1 MAWYYTLSVRRRK
14 ESVFSM
20 RLVLDVEN
28 TITKRDNKNILDPF
42 EPGLELVQVGMQNV
56 DNVEETHLF
65 TLNHLED
72 QDIGGSRARNIQII
86 LDNTT
91 LLIMH
96 NAQHDLMWL
105 WESGFKYD
113 GDIYDTM
120 LAEYLLLRGQKDAI
134 SLEACAERRQL
145 NYQKQ
150 DTLKEYYKKGW
161 NTNEI
166 PLQELLF
173 YLRSDLNITRE
184 LFFALE
190 QEYAKPEAESLHRVK
205 DITFRTCKALTRMYM
220 SGIRVDRTALQQVR
234 IEFEKEKAEIED
246 RLQRK
251 TRDLMGDTPIN
262 LNSPEQV
269 SQVIFSRRVHDKKE
283 WADLFE
289 YTETQQEFRD
299 AIDANSSII
308 RKTKASKCFNC
319 NGRGLVHKKRKDG
332 TYYKLPNKCKDC
344 EGRGYLL
351 TETKEVAGLCFSA
364 PNKKWISANGFSTSK
379 GNLDSLITTA
389 TNNNMQLA
397 LSFLTDLKRLS
408 AISSY
413 LSSFVDGIEMH
424 TKPNGI
430 LHVSLTQHITSTGR
444 FSGRN
449 PNMQNMP
456 RGGTFPVKRVF
467 ISRWEGGQIMECD
480 FAQLEFRVAAF
491 LSQDSTAMQEIET
504 GFDVHSYTAQV
515 ISNAGQPTERQAA
528 KEHTFAPL
536 FGATGYG
543 RTKAVAAYYQHFTD
557 KYKGVAKW
565 HKNLGDEAVRF
576 LKITN
581 VSGRQYA
588 FPEVTRRRNGSVSH
602 FTMIK
607 NYPVQ
612 GFATGDIVPVVLL
625 EFEKMLKPL
634 QSCLVNT
641 VHDSMVIDVHPDE
654 VKKVLTI
661 VDIINRN
668 LNCVIKDAYDVEM
681 NVPLLLE
688 AKIGNNWL
696 DTVDI

>member
-1 MAWYYTLSVRRRK
+1 
-14 ESVFSM
+14 M
-20 RLVLDVEN
+20 RLVVDVEN
-28 TITKRDNKNILDPF
+28 TITKREKKNILDPF

-56 DNVEETHLF
+56 DNPDETYLF
-65 TLNHLED
+65 TLNHKED
-72 QDIGGSRARNIQII
+72 QDVGGSRAMNIQLI

-120 LAEYLLLRGQKDAI
+120 LAEYLLQRGQKEPI
-134 SLEACAERRQL
+134 SLEACAERREL

-150 DTLKEYYKKGW
+150 DTLKEYYKKGY

-190 QEYAKPEAESLHRVK
+190 QDYSQPDSKSLHKVR

-220 SGIRVDRTALQQVR
+220 SGIRVDRYALQEVR
-234 IEFEKEKAEIED
+234 LEFEKEKAEIED

-251 TRDLMGDTPIN
+251 TRELMGDTPIN
-262 LNSPEQV
+262 LNSPEQA
-269 SQVIFSRRVHDKKE
+269 SQVIFSRRVHNKKE

-289 YTETQQEFRD
+289 HVRDKKEFKQ
-299 AIDANSSII
+299 AVEANSTII
-308 RKTKASKCFNC
+308 KRTKAFTCPTCTGTGKTYKTK
-319 NGRGLVHKKRKDG
+319 KDG
-332 TYYKLPNKCKDC
+332 TKFAKPNKCRDC
-344 EGRGYLL
+344 DARGYGL
-351 TETKEVAGLCFSA
+351 KELNHMAGLGFGA
-364 PNKKWISANGFSTSK
+364 PSKKWVSADGFSTGK
-379 GNLDSLITTA
+379 DNLDVLVGTA
-389 TNNNMQLA
+389 KTNNMDA
-397 LSFLTDLKRLS
+397 AVEFLTDLKRLS
-408 AISSY
+408 AVSSY
-413 LSSFVDGIEMH
+413 LSSFVEGIDTFTKSDGF
-424 TKPNGI
+424 
-430 LHVSLTQHITSTGR
+430 LHVGLTQHITATGR

-456 RGGTFPVKRVF
+456 RGGTFPVKKVF
-467 ISRWEGGQIMECD
+467 VSRWDGGYICEAD
-480 FAQLEFRVAAF
+480 FAQLEFRTAAYLAQDEVA
-491 LSQDSTAMQEIET
+491 MEEIAT

-515 ISNAGQPTERQAA
+515 ISDAGQATSRQEA
-528 KEHTFAPL
+528 KAHTFAPL

-543 RTKAVAAYYQHFTD
+543 RSKAEEAYYIHFTE
-557 KYKGVAKW
+557 KYQGVANW
-565 HKNLGDEAVRF
+565 HKNLADEAVRF
-576 LKITN
+576 NKITN

-588 FPEVTRRRNGSVSH
+588 FPDVKRNSRGGVSH

-612 GFATGDIVPVVLL
+612 GFATGDVVPVVLIEL
-625 EFEKMLKPL
+625 EERLKGL

-641 VHDSMVIDVHPDE
+641 VHDSTVIDIHPEEKETVLSIIEDMNE
-654 VKKVLTI
+654 GLTDLIEKAYNVK
-661 VDIINRN
+661 
-668 LNCVIKDAYDVEM
+668 M

-688 AKIGNNWL
+688 SKIGPNWL
-696 DTVDI
+696 DVRDV

>member
-1 MAWYYTLSVRRRK
+1 
-14 ESVFSM
+14 M
-20 RLVLDVEN
+20 RLILDVEN
-28 TITKRDNKNILDPF
+28 TITKREKKNILDPF

-56 DNVEETHLF
+56 DNPDETYLF
-65 TLNHLED
+65 TLNHKED
-72 QDIGGSRARNIQII
+72 QDVGGSRAMNIQLI

-120 LAEYLLLRGQKDAI
+120 LAEYLLQRGQKEPI
-134 SLEACAERRQL
+134 SLEACAERRNL

-150 DTLKEYYKKGW
+150 DTLKEYYKKGY

-173 YLRSDLNITRE
+173 YLRSDLDITRE
-184 LFFALE
+184 LYFALE
-190 QEYAKPEAESLHRVK
+190 QDYAKPEAESLHKVRS
-205 DITFRTCKALTRMYM
+205 ITFRTCKALTRMYM
-220 SGIRVDRTALQQVR
+220 SGIRVDRSALQQVR
-234 IEFEKEKAEIED
+234 LEFEKEKAEIED

-251 TRDLMGDTPIN
+251 TRKLMGDTPIN

-269 SQVIFSRRVHDKKE
+269 SQVIFSRRVHNKKE
-283 WADLFE
+283 WADLFD
-289 YTETQQEFRD
+289 YTETQQEFRE
-299 AIDANSSII
+299 AIEANSTIV
-308 RKTKASKCFNC
+308 RKTKASTCPDC
-319 NGRGLVHKKRKDG
+319 NGRGLVHKLRKDG
-332 TYYKLPNKCKDC
+332 TLYKLPTKCKPCDS
-344 EGRGYLL
+344 RGYLL
-351 TETKEVAGLCFSA
+351 TKTKEVAGLCFSA
-364 PNKKWISANGFSTSK
+364 PSKKWISANGFSTSK
-379 GNLDSLITTA
+379 GNLESLMATA
-389 TNNNMQLA
+389 TSNGMESA
-397 LSFLTDLKRLS
+397 LDFLTDLKRLS

-413 LSSFVDGIEMH
+413 LSSFVDGIDIY
-424 TKPNGI
+424 TKPDGF
-430 LHVSLTQHITSTGR
+430 LHVNLTQSVTSTGR

-491 LSQDSTAMQEIET
+491 LSQDSTAMQEIDT
-504 GFDVHSYTAQV
+504 GFDVHSYTAKV
-515 ISNAGQPTERQAA
+515 ISDAGQPTQRQAA

-543 RTKAVAAYYQHFTD
+543 RSKAVAAYYKHFNE

-565 HKNLGDEAVRF
+565 HKKLGDEAMRF

-588 FPEVTRRRNGSVSH
+588 FPDVTRRSNGNVSH

-625 EFEKMLKPL
+625 EFERLLKPL
-634 QSCLVNT
+634 HSCLVNT

-661 VDIINRN
+661 VDTINSN

-688 AKIGNNWL
+688 AKIGKNWL
-696 DTVDI
+696 DTVDV